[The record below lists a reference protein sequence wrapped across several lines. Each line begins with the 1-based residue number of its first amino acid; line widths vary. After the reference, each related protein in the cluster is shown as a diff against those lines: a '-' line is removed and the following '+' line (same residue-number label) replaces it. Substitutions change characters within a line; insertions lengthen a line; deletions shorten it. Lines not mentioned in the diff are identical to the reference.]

1 MALSLKELPGS
12 LQAVLENTKPIA
24 TTLNGRLPLFVL
36 PISGS
41 LSSLPDGQAEK
52 VLNDLAKRGI
62 GYSVNWNHGS
72 FDASLK
78 EGLRIGE
85 LQQRLGRMVS
95 VHATG
100 CLYSFFDGT
109 EKTQH
114 IDAGGRPFGETSF
127 GGTMGCP
134 FALEHR
140 IPVIRQRVEAFLKQY
155 KAAGVDVDF
164 IFADWEIDGPIEWND
179 AWASS
184 KCCRRCRE
192 HVPDIHDF
200 RSFQTKLREV
210 RSRLQ
215 REAFSDNVTRYF
227 PEALVG
233 NYAVYP
239 HNGHRYW
246 YDYFERE
253 TPGAPALTDQRA
265 RYREWNHEFEHCGY
279 TFAMPVVYTWYPT
292 FGWYDFEPKDY
303 RWFFQNN
310 SKEILDK
317 SQKDLKKA
325 TSSTNINI
333 DYIARAYMTLSDI
346 FLLNHDL
353 QNADR
358 AIKRALRANKRID
371 GVIDKLK
378 NINKIKLQ

>member
-1 MALSLKELPGS
+1 MTRLFILLLCVALGQAAMALSLKELPGS

-164 IFADWEIDGPIEWND
+164 IFADWEIGEFRGRKFSFPDVDGLRPTPGKIRETLFNWLQFDIINKTALDPFAGSGALSLEAISRGAKEVYVIEKD
-179 AWASS
+179 
-184 KCCRRCRE
+184 
-192 HVPDIHDF
+192 
-200 RSFQTKLREV
+200 REV
-210 RSRLQ
+210 YEQLKSNFKLLDRSV
-215 REAFSDNVTRYF
+215 EGA
-227 PEALVG
+227 
-233 NYAVYP
+233 AVQP
-239 HNGHRYW
+239 RC
-246 YDYFERE
+246 
-253 TPGAPALTDQRA
+253 P
-265 RYREWNHEFEHCGY
+265 
-279 TFAMPVVYTWYPT
+279 
-292 FGWYDFEPKDY
+292 
-303 RWFFQNN
+303 
-310 SKEILDK
+310 
-317 SQKDLKKA
+317 
-325 TSSTNINI
+325 
-333 DYIARAYMTLSDI
+333 
-346 FLLNHDL
+346 
-353 QNADR
+353 
-358 AIKRALRANKRID
+358 
-371 GVIDKLK
+371 
-378 NINKIKLQ
+378 